1 MSLKFITAEEAAAF
15 VNNDD
20 NVGFSGFTPA
30 GCPKSVPEAIAKR
43 AAEEHA
49 KGNPFQ
55 IGMFT
60 GASTGDRLDGELAR
74 ANAIKFR
81 TPYQSNKDLRSALNA
96 HKAQYYDMHL
106 SELAQS
112 LRYGFLGKINVA
124 VIEAADVT
132 EDGEIVPTC
141 GVGITPTI
149 CRLADKII
157 VELNH
162 KHPKAIRGMHDI
174 YEPLDPPYRREIP
187 VYSPSDRIGLPY
199 IKVDPSKIVGVVETE
214 NANEGGAFA
223 PLDDVTKAIGNNVAM
238 FLAGELKAGRIPE
251 GFLPMQ
257 SGVGNVA
264 NAVLAAIGENKE
276 IPAFNVYTEVIQDA
290 VISLMK
296 EGRVKFASGCSLS
309 VSNDVI
315 REIYAN
321 LDFFKD
327 KILLRP
333 QEISNNPEVARRL
346 GLITI
351 NTALEA
357 DIFGNIN
364 STHVSGTKM
373 MNGIGG
379 SGDFTRSAYLSI
391 FTTPSTA
398 KDGKISAFVPMVS
411 HVDHNEHSVKV
422 IITEYGVAD
431 LRGKSP
437 VQRAEAIINNC
448 VHPEYRPLLTEY
460 MNMGIKGH
468 TPQNLKCSFAFHE
481 ELAASG
487 DMHNV
492 DWSKF
497 EK

>member
-1 MSLKFITAEEAAAF
+1 M
-15 VNNDD
+15 
-20 NVGFSGFTPA
+20 
-30 GCPKSVPEAIAKR
+30 
-43 AAEEHA
+43 
-49 KGNPFQ
+49 
-55 IGMFT
+55 
-60 GASTGDRLDGELAR
+60 
-74 ANAIKFR
+74 
-81 TPYQSNKDLRSALNA
+81 
-96 HKAQYYDMHL
+96 
-106 SELAQS
+106 
-112 LRYGFLGKINVA
+112 
-124 VIEAADVT
+124 
-132 EDGEIVPTC
+132 
-141 GVGITPTI
+141 
-149 CRLADKII
+149 
-157 VELNH
+157 
-162 KHPKAIRGMHDI
+162 
-174 YEPLDPPYRREIP
+174 
-187 VYSPSDRIGLPY
+187 
-199 IKVDPSKIVGVVETE
+199 VETE

-448 VHPEYRPLLTEY
+448 VHPDYRPLLTEY

-492 DWSKF
+492 DWSKYA
-497 EK
+497 K

>member
-43 AAEEHA
+43 AAEEHD

-199 IKVDPSKIVGVVETE
+199 VKVDPSKIVGVVETE

-448 VHPEYRPLLTEY
+448 VHPDYRPLLTEY

-481 ELAASG
+481 ELAATG

-492 DWSKF
+492 DWSKYA
-497 EK
+497 K

>member
-1 MSLKFITAEEAAAF
+1 MALKFITAEEAASY
-15 VNNDD
+15 VHHND

-30 GCPKSVPEAIAKR
+30 GCPKVVPGAIARK

-60 GASTGDRLDGELAR
+60 GASTGDKLDGELAR

-81 TPYQSNKDLRSALNA
+81 TPYQSNKDLRAALNA
-96 HKAQYYDMHL
+96 HQAQYFDLHL

-112 LRYGFLGKINVA
+112 LRYGFLGKIDVA
-124 VIEAADVT
+124 IVEAADVT
-132 EDGEIVPTC
+132 EDGEIVPTS
-141 GVGITPTI
+141 GVGILPTI
-149 CRLADKII
+149 CRMADRII
-157 VELNH
+157 VELNCR
-162 KHPKAIRGMHDI
+162 HPKEIRGMHDI
-174 YEPLDPPYRREIP
+174 YEPADPLYHRQLC
-187 VYSPSDRIGLPY
+187 SPGLQTVIGRVPRY
-199 IKVDPSKIVGVVETE
+199 GYQGTYASK
-214 NANEGGAFA
+214 FS
-223 PLDDVTKAIGNNVAM
+223 PLDDVTMAIGKNVAD
-238 FLAGELKAGRIPE
+238 FLVSEIKAGR
-251 GFLPMQ
+251 LPKEFVPLQ

-264 NAVLAAIGENKE
+264 NAVLGCMGANES

-290 VISLMK
+290 VIELMK
-296 EGRVKFASGCSLS
+296 QGRVKFASGCSLS
-309 VSNDVI
+309 VSNEVI

-346 GLITI
+346 GLIAI

-364 STHVSGTKM
+364 STHVSGTRM

-379 SGDFTRSAYLSI
+379 SGDFTRSAMLSI

-398 KDGKISAFVPMVS
+398 KEGKISAFVPMVS
-411 HVDHNEHSVKV
+411 HLDHSEHSVKI

-437 VQRAEAIINNC
+437 IQRARCIIDNC
-448 VHPEYRPLLTEY
+448 VHPDYKPLLEEY
-460 MNMGIKGH
+460 LAMGIKGH
-468 TPQNLKCSFAFHE
+468 TPQNLKCCFAFHE

-492 DWSKF
+492 DWSKYN
-497 EK
+497 K

>member
-199 IKVDPSKIVGVVETE
+199 VKVDPSKIVGVVETE

-448 VHPEYRPLLTEY
+448 VHPDYRPLLTEY

-481 ELAASG
+481 ELAATG

-492 DWSKF
+492 DWSKYA
-497 EK
+497 K

>member
-1 MSLKFITAEEAAAF
+1 
-15 VNNDD
+15 
-20 NVGFSGFTPA
+20 
-30 GCPKSVPEAIAKR
+30 
-43 AAEEHA
+43 
-49 KGNPFQ
+49 
-55 IGMFT
+55 MFT

-199 IKVDPSKIVGVVETE
+199 VKVDPSKIVGVVETE

-448 VHPEYRPLLTEY
+448 VHPDYRPLLTEY

-492 DWSKF
+492 DWSKYA
-497 EK
+497 K

>member
-199 IKVDPSKIVGVVETE
+199 VKVDPSKIVGVVETE

-448 VHPEYRPLLTEY
+448 VHPDYRPLLTEY

-468 TPQNLKCSFAFHE
+468 TP
-481 ELAASG
+481 
-487 DMHNV
+487 
-492 DWSKF
+492 
-497 EK
+497 

>member
-1 MSLKFITAEEAAAF
+1 
-15 VNNDD
+15 
-20 NVGFSGFTPA
+20 
-30 GCPKSVPEAIAKR
+30 
-43 AAEEHA
+43 
-49 KGNPFQ
+49 
-55 IGMFT
+55 
-60 GASTGDRLDGELAR
+60 
-74 ANAIKFR
+74 
-81 TPYQSNKDLRSALNA
+81 
-96 HKAQYYDMHL
+96 MHL

-199 IKVDPSKIVGVVETE
+199 VKVDPSKIVGVVETE

-448 VHPEYRPLLTEY
+448 VHPDYRPLLTEY

-481 ELAASG
+481 ELAATG

-492 DWSKF
+492 DWSKYA
-497 EK
+497 K

>member
-199 IKVDPSKIVGVVETE
+199 AKVDPSKIVGVVETE

-448 VHPEYRPLLTEY
+448 VHPDYRPLLTEY

-492 DWSKF
+492 DWSKYA
-497 EK
+497 K

>member
-96 HKAQYYDMHL
+96 HKAHYYDMHL

-112 LRYGFLGKINVA
+112 LRYGFLGKINVV

-199 IKVDPSKIVGVVETE
+199 VKVDPSKIVGVVETE

-309 VSNDVI
+309 VSNEVI

-448 VHPEYRPLLTEY
+448 VHPDYRPLLTEY

-492 DWSKF
+492 DWSKYA
-497 EK
+497 K

>member
-199 IKVDPSKIVGVVETE
+199 VKVDPSKIVGVVETE

-492 DWSKF
+492 DWSKYA
-497 EK
+497 K